1 MKRGLA
7 WGIGLGGAVIVTA
20 LWAVR
25 PSIAADETAAGTQAA
40 PGSSAEQE
48 RIVHTFTDDT
58 QLKEFADQWDQRRL
72 MLIRMTVLQEYWM
85 DERDKLVALNKQ
97 IAERYKLDASKNY
110 VFDPDRRAL
119 IEREVPPLVPGM
131 QTPIGSPGTEPSA
144 SP

>member
-7 WGIGLGGAVIVTA
+7 WRVVLGGAVIVTA
-20 LWAVR
+20 LWAAR
-25 PSIAADETAAGTQAA
+25 PSIADEETAAGAQAT

-48 RIVHTFTDDT
+48 RIAHTFTDDT
-58 QLKEFADQWDQRRL
+58 ELKEFADIWDQRRL

-85 DERDKLVALNKQ
+85 EERDKLVALNKQ

-131 QTPIGSPGTEPSA
+131 QTPAGSPAAEPSVA
-144 SP
+144 P